1 MTTFS
6 VWAPDASRVEV
17 EVAGQRYPM
26 VPDAPGTS
34 PGWWSADVPGMAAGI
49 DYGFRLDDG
58 ELLPDPRSPRQPFG
72 VNGPSRTYDHAAF
85 TWTDRR
91 WRGGP
96 LHGSV
101 IYELHTGTFTPEGTF
116 DAAIGRLDHLRQ
128 LGVHTVELMPVAA
141 FPGRHGWG
149 YDGINLWA
157 VHEPYGGPDGLK
169 RFVDACHAR
178 GLAVLLDVVYNHVG
192 VGNRLGDF
200 GPYFTTAHV
209 TPWGPA
215 VNLDQ
220 PGSDEVRAFLIGNAL
235 MWLRDYH
242 LDGLRLDAVHA
253 LEDHRALNFLEEL
266 AAEVQALA
274 ALLNRELVLVA
285 ESDTNDPR
293 LVTSREAGGYGLSAQ
308 WSDDFHHAVHAAITG
323 ERQGYYCD
331 FGSMAALAK
340 TYTKVF
346 FHDGIWSAF
355 RGRTHGRQVDVFRIP
370 AHRFLGYLQDH
381 DQIGNRATGD
391 RIAATV
397 PPDLVKV
404 GAGLVLT
411 APYTPMLFMGEEW
424 GADTP
429 WQYFTDHIDPGL
441 AKAVAEGRKAEFAA
455 HGWAAADVPDPQD
468 EATFLRS
475 KLDWTQLDRE
485 PYLGLLAWYRELI
498 ALRRT
503 RPELTDPRLDR
514 VSADFDDDARWIM
527 VRRGRLRIAANLGPE
542 PVRLAL
548 GQPGTGVLAA
558 SSPGVA
564 IQQDTVTIPPAAFA
578 VIETRAPGPGTPGT
592 QGA

>member
-6 VWAPDASRVEV
+6 VWAPAAARADV

-26 VPDAPGTS
+26 TRDASGAC
-34 PGWWSADVPGMAAGI
+34 PGWWNGDVPDVTAGI

-58 ELLPDPRSPRQPFG
+58 EPLPDPRSPRQPFG
-72 VNGPSRTYDHAAF
+72 INGPSRTYDQSAF
-85 TWTDRR
+85 TWTDRS
-91 WRGGP
+91 WRGTP
-96 LHGSV
+96 LPGSV

-116 DAAIGRLDHLRQ
+116 DAAIGRLDHLRR
-128 LGVHTVELMPVAA
+128 LGVQTVELMPVAA

-169 RFVDACHAR
+169 RLVDACHAR

-192 VGNRLGDF
+192 IGNRLADF
-200 GPYFTTAHV
+200 GPYFATAHV
-209 TPWGPA
+209 TPWGHA

-266 AAEVQALA
+266 ATEVQALA
-274 ALLNRELVLVA
+274 ARLNRELVLVA
-285 ESDTNDPR
+285 ESDLNDPR
-293 LVTSREAGGYGLSAQ
+293 LVTSREAGGYGLTAQ

-355 RGRTHGRQVDVFRIP
+355 RGRTHGRQVDVFRVP

-391 RIAATV
+391 RIAATL

-411 APYTPMLFMGEEW
+411 GPYTPMLFMGEEW

-441 AKAVAEGRKAEFAA
+441 AKAVAEGRKAEFAE

-468 EATFLRS
+468 EATFRRS
-475 KLDWTQLDRE
+475 KLDWAQLDRE
-485 PYLGLLAWYRELI
+485 PYLSVLAWYRELI
-498 ALRRT
+498 ALRRA
-503 RPELTDPRLDR
+503 RPELTDPRLGR
-514 VSADFDDDARWIM
+514 VSADFDEEARWIM
-527 VRRGRLRIAANLGPE
+527 VRRGRLRITANLGPG
-542 PVRLAL
+542 PVQLAL

-564 IQQDTVTIPPAAFA
+564 IDQDRVTLPSAAFA
-578 VIETRAPGPGTPGT
+578 VIETRAPGPGRDTR
-592 QGA
+592 GA